1 MKGKFTEQIEEITK
15 NCDTKELI
23 EVLKTTL
30 IEIKKMS
37 KNNRKIEE

>member
-15 NCDTKELI
+15 ECDTKELI

-30 IEIKKMS
+30 IEIKKLS
-37 KNNRKIEE
+37 KNNKK